1 MSFQGLS
8 LIFPFLF
15 ICFFKETFCV
25 CDGTIWTKVGW
36 EILPEEMQYLK
47 FKPSPSYCLPYPL
60 NNLCFNF
67 ANMDIFQGYLYFT
80 YTLVQALSF
89 ILFVLSVHY
98 LWMKWKKHQKKLKKQ
113 PSLDTLGNDLE
124 GPSFQDIDEIL
135 CRLMAKTSMLTT
147 YLNQSSHYP
156 LAKKVKHGKPKRKKT
171 PSGGGA
177 RRYPYAHVTR
187 SNMKVT

>member
-25 CDGTIWTKVGW
+25 CDGTIWT
-36 EILPEEMQYLK
+36 
-47 FKPSPSYCLPYPL
+47 
-60 NNLCFNF
+60 
-67 ANMDIFQGYLYFT
+67 
-80 YTLVQALSF
+80 
-89 ILFVLSVHY
+89 
-98 LWMKWKKHQKKLKKQ
+98 KLKKQ